1 MPAESWIA
9 PDDVPAL
16 AVEATAL
23 IDATLRRLP
32 EADRVAFWAS
42 VRKCYN
48 TPYNDP
54 KPRALPRV
62 QMPESSK
69 FSEASKFSESSES
82 SEATGPAPTESA
94 TLSALAAPALA
105 SVMAALPGVFSAE
118 PHAA

>member
-16 AVEATAL
+16 AAEATAL
-23 IDATLRRLP
+23 IDATLSRLP
-32 EADRVAFWAS
+32 EADRTAFWAS

-62 QMPESSK
+62 QM
-69 FSEASKFSESSES
+69 SEASG
-82 SEATGPAPTESA
+82 AAGPASAATDPVPTESSPLS
-94 TLSALAAPALA
+94 TLTAPALA

>member
-62 QMPESSK
+62 RMPESSK
-69 FSEASKFSESSES
+69 FSEASKFSES

>member
-62 QMPESSK
+62 RMPESSK
-69 FSEASKFSESSES
+69 FSEASESSES
-82 SEATGPAPTESA
+82 SEATGSAPTESA

>member
-1 MPAESWIA
+1 MPAESRIA

-16 AVEATAL
+16 AAEATAL
-23 IDATLRRLP
+23 IDAALSRLP
-32 EADRVAFWAS
+32 EADRAAFWAS

-62 QMPESSK
+62 RMPESSK
-69 FSEASKFSESSES
+69 FSEASEP
-82 SEATGPAPTESA
+82 SEATGPAPTESG

>member
-16 AVEATAL
+16 AAEATAL
-23 IDATLRRLP
+23 IDATLSRLP
-32 EADRVAFWAS
+32 EADRAAFWAS

-62 QMPESSK
+62 QMPE
-69 FSEASKFSESSES
+69 ASAAAGPASAESS
-82 SEATGPAPTESA
+82 PLPTL
-94 TLSALAAPALA
+94 TVPALA

>member
-69 FSEASKFSESSES
+69 FSEA
-82 SEATGPAPTESA
+82 TGPAPTESA

>member
-62 QMPESSK
+62 RMP
-69 FSEASKFSESSES
+69 ESSES
-82 SEATGPAPTESA
+82 SEATGPASTESA

>member
-62 QMPESSK
+62 RMPES
-69 FSEASKFSESSES
+69 SEASKFSESSES

>member
-1 MPAESWIA
+1 MPSECWIA

-16 AVEATAL
+16 AAEATAL
-23 IDATLRRLP
+23 IDAALSRLP
-32 EADRVAFWAS
+32 EADRAAFWAS

-54 KPRALPRV
+54 KPRALPRLQV
-62 QMPESSK
+62 
-69 FSEASKFSESSES
+69 
-82 SEATGPAPTESA
+82 SEATEAAGPAPTVGPS
-94 TLSALAAPALA
+94 LSTLAAPALA

>member
-62 QMPESSK
+62 RMPE

>member
-62 QMPESSK
+62 RMPE
-69 FSEASKFSESSES
+69 FSESSES
-82 SEATGPAPTESA
+82 SEATGPASTESA